1 MFHRA
6 FADSKTLTA
15 EHRSELFEEIKND
28 PNIGYAIDSISAFRI
43 SSSMLSWN
51 RVSLNALA
59 EESTCKLITS
69 VLQQGVNVTEVYIDT
84 VGDADKYQKRLSQ
97 RFPGL
102 KFTVCP
108 KADALYPV
116 VSAASIVAKVTR
128 DNAMTESIASEERRH
143 GSGYPS
149 DPVTKQW
156 LEKSVTPIF
165 GYPSMVRFSW
175 STCTTIMD
183 AQCAQVSWECENED
197 GNTQQSLKDAFSGT
211 PFRAEKNR
219 FSYFKARKIQKSSQ
233 DW

>member
-1 MFHRA
+1 
-6 FADSKTLTA
+6 
-15 EHRSELFEEIKND
+15 
-28 PNIGYAIDSISAFRI
+28 
-43 SSSMLSWN
+43 MLSRN

-59 EESTCKLITS
+59 EESTCKLIAS
-69 VLQQGVNVTEVYIDT
+69 VLQHGVNVTEVYIDT

-97 RFPGL
+97 RFQGL

-108 KADALYPV
+108 KADALYPI

-128 DNAMTESIASEERRH
+128 DNSLTNLNASQGSGF

-156 LEKSVTPIF
+156 LEKNVSPIF

-183 AQCAQVSWECENED
+183 TQCVDVLWECENED

-211 PFRAEKNR
+211 PFRSEKNR
-219 FSYFKARKIQKSSQ
+219 FSYFKARKIQKSSSE